1 MTHCPPPT
9 TNHPNA
15 LAQMVLDA
23 YHKLPSKGKPQQKE
37 WTVLAGLVVVWND
50 DRSSQVLAVTT
61 GNRCVGHYRQGNSN
75 TVVDCHAEILIR
87 RCFKRFLYNELLHLK
102 ETQISEYLQPS
113 SVAPGKYQLDSA
125 ATLHLVVSQTPCG
138 DASIYATAALPPS
151 STTTATTTST
161 TTTSTTT
168 TSTTTTSTI
177 FNWTGAK
184 PVVPTDDTRECQ
196 KVGCLRTKSSRS
208 DALRERQ
215 TSSMCCSDKLGMWC
229 HVGIEGA
236 LLSDFID
243 SVWLSS
249 VVLVLGHMC
258 EETREQARMSTE
270 RALLQRFQTL
280 RHGEKNEQEGTPPP
294 PLMRVVPIVATSS
307 LVFERSKALVE
318 AKTRQQLPPP
328 SSSSSSS
335 SSSSNATKETE
346 ERVQEPPLKRQK
358 KKKKK
363 KLSTPS
369 GYAIVSVGNTFHAV
383 LVSAKGVPQGT
394 TETSSRPPS
403 FISKQSFMQDYLRLK
418 EPSGSG
424 GGGSHP
430 TTIQEYET
438 IKNSVVST
446 PYAKRKRFFK
456 SHTLLQHW
464 KGNKNE

>member
-1 MTHCPPPT
+1 M
-9 TNHPNA
+9 
-15 LAQMVLDA
+15 
-23 YHKLPSKGKPQQKE
+23 
-37 WTVLAGLVVVWND
+37 
-50 DRSSQVLAVTT
+50 TT

-151 STTTATTTST
+151 STTTT
-161 TTTSTTT
+161 
-168 TSTTTTSTI
+168 TTTTSTI

-280 RHGEKNEQEGTPPP
+280 RHGEKKEQEGTPPPP

-328 SSSSSSS
+328 SSSSSS

-369 GYAIVSVGNTFHAV
+369 GYAIVSVGNTLHAV

-424 GGGSHP
+424 GGGGSSHP